1 MIFCD
6 EKEGESMTKN
16 EFMALP
22 IGAAIVIWGVPAIL
36 KSAPRR
42 DGNHLSADALWQPEP
57 GDSHPMRPIIINLPN
72 DDAILAKATR
82 VKGFEANEIGER
94 MIAEASA
101 FSSELIKGA
110 FKEKDSE
117 SDLLLREIRKTN
129 AAKKKTRDA
138 FFEAKYG
145 KAKK

>member
-1 MIFCD
+1 
-6 EKEGESMTKN
+6 MTKK

-22 IGAAIVIWGVPAIL
+22 IGVSIMIWGVPAVIESTP
-36 KSAPRR
+36 KCE
-42 DGNHLSADALWQPEP
+42 GNRLSADALWQPEP
-57 GDSHPMRPIIINLPN
+57 SDSHPMRPIIINLPN